1 MFMLNMHSDELRKLV
16 WSLNTSARG
25 ARRGDSF
32 ISFNWIKN
40 WTENCLLEFFS

>member
-1 MFMLNMHSDELRKLV
+1 MTEFV
-16 WSLNTSARG
+16 FFYYFTSARG